1 MASVTLELTNPQLDI
16 LDSGERFRIVIA
28 GRRFGKTTLARAEI
42 LLEAAKPNRNIVYVA
57 PTYSMAKR
65 LMWKP
70 LLKAIPPGWIREK
83 STTDL
88 TLTLKTGSR
97 VILAGSKNYDNLR
110 GDGNDLVIFDE
121 PADIAREA
129 WEEAARPSLS
139 DRKGRALFI
148 GTPKGR
154 GNWTY
159 DLFTDPEW
167 RAHEYTTLDGG
178 WVDAEELESAARQL
192 DPRTYRQEYEA
203 KFEDHSGLVYYAF
216 SAKNIQATPVQ
227 TGADSWL
234 CWDFNAGERP
244 MAVLFVQRRVGGRG
258 YGVVREFVYTNTN
271 TEEMCEAIEKYL
283 HAQRFTG
290 RLSVTGDYSG
300 NRRESS
306 ASKSD
311 YLIIEQHFK
320 NWGEN
325 ARRDVGY
332 EKRARPVQAI
342 QDRVNALNSMFSNEG
357 AKRVVVDPSCRQL
370 IRGLQRVTWHPNGG
384 KLAETSIGEIDPT
397 DALSYLAYNYHPVH
411 VAPTTS
417 SVRT

>member
-1 MASVTLELTNPQLDI
+1 MASVEIELTHPQGAIFD
-16 LDSGERFRIVIA
+16 DTSRFRIVIA
-28 GRRFGKTTLARAEI
+28 GRRFGKTTLAKSEI
-42 LLEAAKPNRNIVYVA
+42 LTEGRKKNRNIVYVA
-57 PTYSMAKR
+57 PTYAMAKR

-70 LLKAIPPGWIREK
+70 LLKSIPRGWITEK

-129 WEEAARPSLS
+129 WEEAARPSLA

-159 DLFTDPEW
+159 DLFTNPEW

-178 WVDAEELESAARQL
+178 WVDAEELASAAKEL
-192 DPRTYRQEYEA
+192 DPRTYRQEFLA
-203 KFEDHSGLVYYAF
+203 SFEDYSGLVYYAF
-216 SAKNIQATPVQ
+216 DAGNIVPVPVQ
-227 TGADSWL
+227 PMAESWL

-244 MAVLFVQRRVGGRG
+244 MAVLFVQRQQKG
-258 YGVVREFVYTNTN
+258 YGVAREFVYTNTN
-271 TEEMCEAIEKYL
+271 TEEMCTSIAAYL
-283 HAQRFTG
+283 TAQGFRG
-290 RLSVTGDYSG
+290 RLRVTGDYSG

-311 YLIIEQHFK
+311 YLIIETHFK
-320 NWGEN
+320 NWGQN
-325 ARRDVGY
+325 QTHGY
-332 EKRARPVQAI
+332 EKRSRPVHAI
-342 QDRVNALNSMFSNEG
+342 QDRVNALNSMFSSDG
-357 AKRVVVDPSCRQL
+357 VKRLVVDPGCKAL

-384 KLAETSIGEIDPT
+384 KLTETTVGEIDPT
-397 DALSYLAYNYHPVH
+397 DAISYLAYNYFPVH
-411 VAPTTS
+411 FTAATSTT
-417 SVRT
+417 RGA